1 MTPHLNESY
10 SGCGAN
16 KNRNSDPQGYYYSH
30 IKQRLNPELKRYAF
44 NAYATI
50 ILIMHISDGELKKL
64 LIDSGRIKEA
74 ELSELMP
81 KEGSDEPLQQAVLK
95 KKLISEKDLTKL
107 YAESIKVPF
116 VELGEV
122 KIPREILLKIPE
134 RIARKYQAVL
144 FGVEEDHYQ
153 LAMADPEDFQ
163 AADFITKQ
171 VGGRIKL
178 YVAIPG
184 DILSGIDQYKGNI
197 SNEITQ
203 AIKDSSADAD
213 AQEEKV
219 SAKDL
224 AEDAP
229 IAKTVNVILEYAVK
243 SRASDIHIEPREN
256 IVQVRYRIDGV
267 LRETMTLPKPILAA
281 VVSRIK
287 ILGNLK
293 IDEHRV
299 PQDGR
304 FKFSIGSKTVALRVS
319 TLPIMDG
326 EKVVMRILDES
337 ARALTLE
344 ELGFTGHALETIG
357 RNLHKPHGMT
367 LVTGPTGSGK
377 STTLYSVLSMLNTP
391 GVNISTVED
400 PVEYRVPG
408 VNQTQVN
415 PKAGMT
421 FASGLR
427 ALLRQDPNIIMV
439 GEVRDGETADLAV
452 QAALTGHV
460 VLSTLH
466 TNNAATTLPRLLDM
480 GIEPFLI
487 ASTVNTVIGQRLVR
501 RLCPVCRQSYVPEGT
516 ELANVKRDFQLDIAL
531 KHFNQM
537 KDGGVIPP
545 EQPAPTPAPV
555 AQEAPKPVVIEPT
568 ERKKGRIIE
577 PTHDIETAKSIL
589 DKIAADPNII
599 NRSVEDAQKADL
611 PPVPAPTLAPAAP
624 TPAPTPAA
632 ASQPAPDPAHLKSGQ
647 FILYKAGPGC
657 EACGG
662 AGYQGRMGI
671 YEVLEV
677 SEAVQKMIVGH
688 ATADDI
694 QMQAIRGGMLT
705 MQQDGFV
712 KALMGRTTI
721 EEILRVTRE

>member
-1 MTPHLNESY
+1 M
-10 SGCGAN
+10 
-16 KNRNSDPQGYYYSH
+16 R
-30 IKQRLNPELKRYAF
+30 
-44 NAYATI
+44 
-50 ILIMHISDGELKKL
+50 ISDGELKKL
-64 LIDSGRIKEA
+64 LLNSGQVKEA
-74 ELSELMP
+74 ELTEVMP
-81 KEGSDEPLQQAVLK
+81 KEGSGETLQANVLK
-95 KKLISEKDLTKL
+95 KKLISEKELTKL
-107 YAESIKVPF
+107 FAASIDFPF
-116 VELGEV
+116 IELTDV

-144 FGVEEDHYQ
+144 FGIEEDQ
-153 LAMADPEDFQ
+153 LQIAMTDPEDFQ

-171 VGGRIKL
+171 VGGKL
-178 YVAIPG
+178 KVYIGTVV
-184 DILSGIDQYKGNI
+184 DILTAIDQYKGNI
-197 SNEITQ
+197 SNEITK
-203 AIKDSSADAD
+203 AIKDSSADA
-213 AQEEKV
+213 ASEEKV

-229 IAKTVNVILEYAVK
+229 IAKTVNVILEYAIK

-256 IVQVRYRIDGV
+256 IVQVRYRVDGV

-287 ILGNLK
+287 ILANLK
-293 IDEHRV
+293 IDEHRI

-304 FKFSIGSKTVALRVS
+304 FKFSMGQTQVALRVS

-344 ELGFTGHALETIG
+344 ELGFEGIALETIG

-377 STTLYSVLSMLNTP
+377 STTLYSILSMMNTA

-400 PVEYRVPG
+400 PVEYRVSG

-487 ASTVNTVIGQRLVR
+487 ASTVNTVIGQRLIR
-501 RLCPVCRQSYVPEGT
+501 RLCPTCRVAYIPEGAD
-516 ELANVKRDFQLDIAL
+516 LANIKHDFQLEAAL
-531 KHFNQM
+531 KHYELIMSGNNT
-537 KDGGVIPP
+537 P
-545 EQPAPTPAPV
+545 EGREAAKAADTISDTPKLAIV
-555 AQEAPKPVVIEPT
+555 GEHKKGKVIEPS
-568 ERKKGRIIE
+568 
-577 PTHDIETAKSIL
+577 HDIETAKSIL

-599 NRSVEDAQKADL
+599 NRSAAEAKDSAAPKAE
-611 PPVPAPTLAPAAP
+611 VAPAATDAKP
-624 TPAPTPAA
+624 TEGV
-632 ASQPAPDPAHLKSGQ
+632 PDPNNLKAGQ
-647 FILYKAGPGC
+647 FILYKEGPGC
-657 EACGG
+657 ADCGG

-677 SEAVQKMIVGH
+677 NEAVSKMIVNH
-688 ATADDI
+688 AIADDI
-694 QMQAIRGGMLT
+694 QTQAIRDGMLT

-712 KALMGRTTI
+712 KVLMGRTTI
-721 EEILRVTRE
+721 QEILRVTRE

>member
-1 MTPHLNESY
+1 MRL
-10 SGCGAN
+10 
-16 KNRNSDPQGYYYSH
+16 SD
-30 IKQRLNPELKRYAF
+30 A
-44 NAYATI
+44 
-50 ILIMHISDGELKKL
+50 ELKKL
-64 LIDSGRIKEA
+64 LLDAGVDPAALEEA
-74 ELSELMP
+74 MP
-81 KEGSDEPLQQAVLK
+81 KEGSNETLQGNAVK
-95 KKLISEKDLTKL
+95 KKLISEKDLYRV
-107 YAESIKVPF
+107 YAKTIDIPF
-116 VELGEV
+116 IELGDI

-134 RIARKYQAVL
+134 RIARKYQVIL
-144 FGVEEDHYQ
+144 FGTEEDQ
-153 LAMADPEDFQ
+153 LLLAMADPEDFQ

-171 VGGRIKL
+171 VGGKL
-178 YVAIPG
+178 RTFIATPG
-184 DILSGIDQYKGNI
+184 DILAAIDQYKGEI
-197 SNEITQ
+197 SSEITK
-203 AIKDSSADAD
+203 AIKDSSADAEE
-213 AQEEKV
+213 QTEKV

-256 IVQVRYRIDGV
+256 IVQVRYRVDGV

-287 ILGNLK
+287 ILSNLK

-304 FKFSIGSKTVALRVS
+304 FKFTIGQRTVALRVS

-337 ARALTLE
+337 TRALTLE
-344 ELGFTGHALETIG
+344 ELGFTGHALETIV

-391 GVNISTVED
+391 GVNISTIED
-400 PVEYRVPG
+400 PVEYRVAG
-408 VNQTQVN
+408 VNQTQTNV
-415 PKAGMT
+415 KAGMT
-421 FASGLR
+421 FAAWLR
-427 ALLRQDPNIIMV
+427 AFLRQDPNIIMV
-439 GEVRDGETADLAV
+439 GEIRDGETADLAV

-501 RLCPVCRQSYVPEGT
+501 RLCPVCRIAYVPEGA
-516 ELANVKRDFQLDIAL
+516 ELSNVKRDFQLDAAL
-531 KHFNQM
+531 KRFNEI
-537 KDGGVIPP
+537 KGSP
-545 EQPAPTPAPV
+545 EAVAPTPAP
-555 AQEAPKPVVIEPT
+555 APAPAPKATEAIVPT
-568 ERKKGRIIE
+568 EHKKGRVIN
-577 PTHDIETAKSIL
+577 PDHDIETTKSIL

-599 NRSVEDAQKADL
+599 NRSAADAGKEKGGAAAQQPNPSL
-611 PPVPAPTLAPAAP
+611 PPAPAPAKAPAP
-624 TPAPTPAA
+624 
-632 ASQPAPDPAHLKSGQ
+632 SPAPDPKSLKSGQ
-647 FILYKAGPGC
+647 FILYKPGPGC
-657 EACGG
+657 ETCGG
-662 AGYQGRMGI
+662 VGYQGRMGI

-677 SEAVQKMIVGH
+677 DEQVSKMIVGH
-688 ATADDI
+688 ATADEI
-694 QMQAIRGGMLT
+694 QMSAIRSGMLT

-712 KALMGRTTI
+712 KALMGKTTI

>member
-1 MTPHLNESY
+1 M
-10 SGCGAN
+10 
-16 KNRNSDPQGYYYSH
+16 R
-30 IKQRLNPELKRYAF
+30 
-44 NAYATI
+44 
-50 ILIMHISDGELKKL
+50 ISDGELKKL
-64 LIDSGRIKEA
+64 LLDSGLVKEA
-74 ELSELMP
+74 ALNDAMP
-81 KEGSDEPLQQAVLK
+81 KEGIKEPLQTIVLK
-95 KKLISEKDLTKL
+95 KKLVGEKDLVKL
-107 YAESIKVPF
+107 YAKSLDVPF
-116 VELGEV
+116 VELTEL
-122 KIPREILLKIPE
+122 KIPREILMKIPE
-134 RIARKYQAVL
+134 RIARKYQVVL
-144 FGVEEDHYQ
+144 FGLEEDQLQ

-171 VGGRIKL
+171 VGGKL
-178 YVAIPG
+178 KIYIATTG
-184 DILSGIDQYKGNI
+184 DILAAIDQYKGNI
-197 SNEITQ
+197 SSEITK
-203 AIKDSSADAD
+203 AIKDSSADAG

-243 SRASDIHIEPREN
+243 SRASDIHIEPRES
-256 IVQVRYRIDGV
+256 IVQVRYRVDGV

-281 VVSRIK
+281 VISRIK
-287 ILGNLK
+287 ILANLK

-304 FKFSIGSKTVALRVS
+304 FKFTIGSKTVALRVS

-326 EKVVMRILDES
+326 EKIVMRILDES
-337 ARALTLE
+337 ARALTLD
-344 ELGFTGHALETIG
+344 ELGFTGHALETIVRG
-357 RNLHKPHGMT
+357 LYKPHGMT

-400 PVEYRVPG
+400 PVEYRVQG

-439 GEVRDGETADLAV
+439 GEIRDGETADLAV

-466 TNNAATTLPRLLDM
+466 TSNAATTLPRLLDM

-501 RLCPVCRQSYVPEGT
+501 RLCQVCRLSYVPEGV
-516 ELANVKRDFQLDIAL
+516 ELANVKRDFQLDAAL
-531 KHFNQM
+531 KRFNEL
-537 KDGGVIPP
+537 KGTP
-545 EQPAPTPAPV
+545 EAVQLPVAAPV
-555 AQEAPKPVVIEPT
+555 AAVPVPRPVVHEAIVSDEH
-568 ERKKGRIIE
+568 KKGRIINPE
-577 PTHDIETAKSIL
+577 HDIDTTKSIL

-599 NRSVEDAQKADL
+599 NRSAADAGKPPQVAVPVPITIAP
-611 PPVPAPTLAPAAP
+611 PPVAANAPAVLAPQA
-624 TPAPTPAA
+624 
-632 ASQPAPDPAHLKSGQ
+632 DPKDLKSGQ

-662 AGYQGRMGI
+662 QSYQGRMGI

-677 SEAVQKMIVGH
+677 DEAISKMIVGH
-688 ATADDI
+688 ATSDDI
-694 QMQAIRGGMLT
+694 QMSAIRAGMLT

-712 KALMGRTTI
+712 KALMGKTTI